1 MAIILPTPNVY
12 VINIQAFILS
22 VRTGR
27 TLQGFGQRLA
37 GLTSCIAR
45 RYTTAMTTRLKTII
59 AVSLA
64 SLLLLAVLLH
74 AQAPAGT
81 TQTGRYQLISATYQN
96 VLFDRLHETN
106 TPLGSVSATDIQT
119 VFKIDTSTGK
129 VWFLLAT
136 SNVTTDTKTP
146 VFQYE
151 WRLTN

>member
-1 MAIILPTPNVY
+1 MSSETDEAGKWYLAIAGEANV
-12 VINIQAFILS
+12 LS
-22 VRTGR
+22 R
-27 TLQGFGQRLA
+27 
-37 GLTSCIAR
+37 AR
-45 RYTTAMTTRLKTII
+45 RYTASMTTRLKTII

-74 AQAPAGT
+74 AQAPPTGT

-96 VLFDRLHETN
+96 VLLDRLHDTD

-136 SNVTTDTKTP
+136 SNLTTDTKIP